1 MRQYRTDAGAAPR
14 IRFKKYFAAANPL
27 PAAKRLCS
35 ESLLRRSDILDR
47 DEFTRLAAELRP
59 RLHRYCARMVGSA
72 FEGEDVVQEALT
84 HAMEALPMAGKIE
97 NPEGWLL
104 RIAHNA
110 ALDLLRRR
118 KRSRLADDEKAMA
131 DVADEASEADARV
144 AASTHLRAFLLLPT
158 LQRSS
163 VLLADVLGYSLA
175 EIASLLDTSIAAVK
189 AALHRGREKLR
200 DTAAGFEEAMPQ
212 LAEVDRV
219 RLKAYAD
226 RFNAR
231 DFDALRDLLSEEVRL
246 DLVNR
251 MRLEGRKDVSR
262 YFTRYSENPNWRV
275 TPGFADG
282 RPVLLVSDPTIAEGR
297 VAYVVVLDWAG
308 EEIAAIR
315 DFRYAP
321 YVMDGL
327 TVERL

>member
-1 MRQYRTDAGAAPR
+1 M
-14 IRFKKYFAAANPL
+14 
-27 PAAKRLCS
+27 
-35 ESLLRRSDILDR
+35 DR

-72 FEGEDVVQEALT
+72 FEGEDVVQEALA
-84 HAMEALPMAGKIE
+84 HAMEALAMAGKIE
-97 NPEGWLL
+97 NPEAWLL

-118 KRSRLADDEKAMA
+118 KRSRIADDAEALADVTDQTG
-131 DVADEASEADARV
+131 EADARV
-144 AASTHLRAFLLLPT
+144 AATAHLGAFLLLPT
-158 LQRSS
+158 LPRSC

-200 DTAAGFEEAMPQ
+200 EIAASFEDKMPQ
-212 LAEVDRV
+212 LAETDRL

-282 RPVLLVSDPTIAEGR
+282 RAVLLVSDPTIGAGN
-297 VAYVVVLDWAG
+297 VAYVVVIDWTG
-308 EEIAAIR
+308 EEVAAIR

-327 TVERL
+327 IVERL

>member
-1 MRQYRTDAGAAPR
+1 
-14 IRFKKYFAAANPL
+14 
-27 PAAKRLCS
+27 
-35 ESLLRRSDILDR
+35 
-47 DEFTRLAAELRP
+47 
-59 RLHRYCARMVGSA
+59 
-72 FEGEDVVQEALT
+72 
-84 HAMEALPMAGKIE
+84 MEKMPGKIE
-97 NPEGWLL
+97 NPEAWLL

-118 KRSRLADDEKAMA
+118 KRSRIADDDEVLA
-131 DVADEASEADARV
+131 DVADEASAADARV

-200 DTAAGFEEAMPQ
+200 DVATTFEGTMPQ
-212 LAEVDRV
+212 LAEADRV
-219 RLKAYAD
+219 RLNAYAD

-251 MRLEGRKDVSR
+251 SRLEGRNDVAR

-282 RPVLLVSDPTIAEGR
+282 RAVLLVSDPTIAEGR
-297 VAYVVVLDWAG
+297 VAYVVVIDWAG

-321 YVMDGL
+321 YVMDVL
-327 TVERL
+327 IVERL

>member
-1 MRQYRTDAGAAPR
+1 
-14 IRFKKYFAAANPL
+14 L
-27 PAAKRLCS
+27 
-35 ESLLRRSDILDR
+35 ESLLRRSDILDH

-72 FEGEDVVQEALT
+72 FEGEDVVQDALA
-84 HAMEALPMAGKIE
+84 HAMEALPRMENMAGKID

-118 KRSRLADDEKAMA
+118 KRSRIANDDDALV
-131 DVADEASEADARV
+131 DVADQASEADARV
-144 AASTHLRAFLLLPT
+144 AASMHLRAFLLLPT

-175 EIASLLDTSIAAVK
+175 EIAALLDTSIAAVK

-200 DTAAGFEEAMPQ
+200 DIAAGFEDTMPKLGEA
-212 LAEVDRV
+212 DRA

-246 DLVNR
+246 DLVGR
-251 MRLEGRKDVSR
+251 LRLEGRKDVSR

-297 VAYVVVLDWAG
+297 FAYVVVLDWAG

>member
-1 MRQYRTDAGAAPR
+1 M
-14 IRFKKYFAAANPL
+14 L
-27 PAAKRLCS
+27 

-72 FEGEDVVQEALT
+72 FEGEDVVQEALA
-84 HAMEALPMAGKIE
+84 HAMEALSRMEKMPGKIE

-118 KRSRLADDEKAMA
+118 KRSRIASDDDALA
-131 DVADEASEADARV
+131 DVADQASEADARI
-144 AASTHLRAFLLLPT
+144 AASAHLRAFLLLPT

-175 EIASLLDTSIAAVK
+175 EIASLLDTSVAAVK

-200 DTAAGFEEAMPQ
+200 DIAASFEDTPQ
-212 LAEVDRV
+212 LAEADRA

-231 DFDALRDLLSEEVRL
+231 DFDALRDLLSAEVRL
-246 DLVNR
+246 DLVSR
-251 MRLEGRKDVSR
+251 LRLEGRQDVSR

-282 RPVLLVSDPTIAEGR
+282 RAVLLVSDPTIAEAR
-297 VAYVVVLDWAG
+297 VAYVVVIDWAA

>member
-1 MRQYRTDAGAAPR
+1 M
-14 IRFKKYFAAANPL
+14 
-27 PAAKRLCS
+27 
-35 ESLLRRSDILDR
+35 DR
-47 DEFTRLAAELRP
+47 DDLTRLAAELRP

-72 FEGEDVVQEALT
+72 FDGEDVVQEALA
-84 HAMEALPMAGKIE
+84 HAMEALPRVGEMAERIE

-118 KRSRLADDEKAMA
+118 KRSGLIDDGEAVMEIADR
-131 DVADEASEADARV
+131 ASEADARV
-144 AASTHLRAFLLLPT
+144 AATARLGAFMALPT
-158 LQRSS
+158 VQRSS

-175 EIASLLDTSIAAVK
+175 EIADLLNISLAAVK

-200 DTAAGFEEAMPQ
+200 DIAASFEDAMPR
-212 LAEVDRV
+212 LGAADRA
-219 RLKAYAD
+219 RLQAYAD

-251 MRLEGRKDVSR
+251 LHLKGRKDVSV
-262 YFTRYSENPNWRV
+262 YFTRYGDASDWRV
-275 TPGFADG
+275 TPGLADG
-282 RPVLLVSDPTIAEGR
+282 RPVLLVSDPTIAVNGI
-297 VAYVVVLDWAG
+297 AYVVFLDWSG
-308 EEIAAIR
+308 EQIAAIR

-321 YVMDGL
+321 YVMDGV
-327 TVERL
+327 TVERI

>member
-1 MRQYRTDAGAAPR
+1 MDNDD
-14 IRFKKYFAAANPL
+14 FA
-27 PAAKRLCS
+27 
-35 ESLLRRSDILDR
+35 
-47 DEFTRLAAELRP
+47 RLAADFRP

-72 FEGEDVVQEALT
+72 FEGEDVVQDALT

-118 KRSRLADDEKAMA
+118 KRRGIADGEDALANMA
-131 DVADEASEADARV
+131 DQASETDARV
-144 AASTHLRAFLLLPT
+144 AATASLGAFMHLPT

-163 VLLADVLGYSLA
+163 VLLSDVLGYSLA
-175 EIASLLDTSIAAVK
+175 EIVGLLDISLAAVK
-189 AALHRGREKLR
+189 AALHRGRTKLR
-200 DTAAGFEEAMPQ
+200 EHADSITEAVPR
-212 LAEVDRV
+212 LAEADRM
-219 RLKAYAD
+219 RLRAYAD
-226 RFNAR
+226 KFNAR

-251 MRLEGRKDVSR
+251 RRLDGRKDVSL
-262 YFTRYSENPNWRV
+262 YFTRYGEVSGWHV
-275 TPGFADG
+275 VPGCAEG
-282 RPVLLVSDPTIAEGR
+282 RTVLLVSDPA
-297 VAYVVVLDWAG
+297 VAADGPAYIIVLDWIG
-308 EEIAAIR
+308 DEIAAIR

-321 YVMDGL
+321 YVMEGL

>member
-1 MRQYRTDAGAAPR
+1 MLGKPVATERH
-14 IRFKKYFAAANPL
+14 
-27 PAAKRLCS
+27 
-35 ESLLRRSDILDR
+35 LDR
-47 DEFTRLAAELRP
+47 DEFTRLAADLRP

-72 FEGEDVVQEALT
+72 FEGEDVVQEALA

-118 KRSRLADDEKAMA
+118 KRSRIADDDDALV
-131 DVADEASEADARV
+131 DVADRASEADARV
-144 AASTHLRAFLLLPT
+144 AASAHLRSFLLLPT
-158 LQRSS
+158 LQRSC

-200 DTAAGFEEAMPQ
+200 DIAASFEDAMPQ
-212 LAEVDRV
+212 LVDADRV

-251 MRLEGRKDVSR
+251 SRLEGRNDVSR
-262 YFTRYSENPNWRV
+262 YFTRYSENPSWRV

-282 RPVLLVSDPTIAEGR
+282 RAVLLVSDPTIAARR
-297 VAYVVVLDWAG
+297 VAYVVVIDWAG
-308 EEIAAIR
+308 EEIASIR

-327 TVERL
+327 TVERF